1 MGLFDRELQA
11 ARRAVLAAG
20 ESLLSWED
28 LPEEEWKGRIDPVSA
43 ADRQAEQA
51 AISVL
56 RDAFPDDLVVGE
68 ESTQLADEREVS
80 GKRRWY
86 LDPLDGTTN
95 YLRGRP
101 HWCVSLALVDSSDKA
116 VCAAVLAPPTGDLFL
131 AVRGGGATRSGERL
145 GISRARPLDRAVVG
159 SGFPYSFDDPSRT
172 NLREWAA
179 VTVEAL
185 AVRCSGA
192 AALDL
197 CDVARGRLDAF
208 WEMELAPWDTVAGAL
223 IVREAGALTTRL
235 DGSEILGAAT
245 EVLAAPSE
253 LHAEV
258 LEVLYRARS

>member
-1 MGLFDRELQA
+1 MDRFDRELQA

-95 YLRGRP
+95 FLRGRP
-101 HWCVSLALVDSSDKA
+101 HWCVSLRGSRYQRLLPETSRSS
-116 VCAAVLAPPTGDLFL
+116 
-131 AVRGGGATRSGERL
+131 
-145 GISRARPLDRAVVG
+145 
-159 SGFPYSFDDPSRT
+159 
-172 NLREWAA
+172 
-179 VTVEAL
+179 
-185 AVRCSGA
+185 
-192 AALDL
+192 
-197 CDVARGRLDAF
+197 
-208 WEMELAPWDTVAGAL
+208 
-223 IVREAGALTTRL
+223 
-235 DGSEILGAAT
+235 
-245 EVLAAPSE
+245 
-253 LHAEV
+253 
-258 LEVLYRARS
+258 

>member
-1 MGLFDRELQA
+1 MGPFDRELQA

-20 ESLLSWED
+20 ESLLSWEV

-56 RDAFPDDLVVGE
+56 QDAFPDDLVVSE

-101 HWCVSLALVDSSDKA
+101 HWCVSLALVDSSDEA
-116 VCAAVLAPPTGDLFL
+116 VCAAVLAPSTGDLFL

-179 VTVEAL
+179 V
-185 AVRCSGA
+185 RCSGA

-197 CDVARGRLDAF
+197 CDVAQGRLDAF
-208 WEMELAPWDTVAGAL
+208 WEMELAPWYTVARAL
-223 IVREAGALTTRL
+223 IAREAGALTTRL
-235 DGSEILGAAT
+235 DGSEIRGAAT

>member
-1 MGLFDRELQA
+1 MDRFDRELQA

-80 GKRRWY
+80 GKRRLY

-95 YLRGRP
+95 YLRGHP

-116 VCAAVLAPPTGDLFL
+116 VCAAVLAPSTGDLFL
-131 AVRGGGATRSGERL
+131 AVRGGGGATRGGERL
-145 GISRARPLDRAVVG
+145 GISRARPLDR
-159 SGFPYSFDDPSRT
+159 
-172 NLREWAA
+172 
-179 VTVEAL
+179 
-185 AVRCSGA
+185 
-192 AALDL
+192 
-197 CDVARGRLDAF
+197 
-208 WEMELAPWDTVAGAL
+208 
-223 IVREAGALTTRL
+223 
-235 DGSEILGAAT
+235 
-245 EVLAAPSE
+245 
-253 LHAEV
+253 
-258 LEVLYRARS
+258 